1 MDTEQLRRQGKIV
14 LEEMAKYY
22 DNIEGI
28 PLMATAKPGHLYSLI
43 PHTIPDEP
51 ESLEMIQRS
60 LKEKIMPGI
69 AHW

>member
-14 LEEMAKYY
+14 LEEMAEYY

-28 PLMATAKPGHLYSLI
+28 PPMAAVKPGHLYSLI

-51 ESLEMIQRS
+51 ESLEMIQR
-60 LKEKIMPGI
+60 
-69 AHW
+69 